1 MKKYWQ
7 VFSISFQQ
15 EFAYRLNFILWRAR
29 NVIQI
34 LVFFFLWDAV
44 FSGKNTELFGYN
56 RTQIFTYGF
65 VLIMVRAIVFSVR
78 SNDIAGQIANGEL
91 TNMLLRPI
99 NYFRYWITRDI
110 AYKLLNIF
118 FGAIETVA
126 LVLILKP
133 NIYLQ
138 TNSVYILAFV
148 ASLLFSIF
156 IFFNILMLT
165 SFVPFWVP
173 EIAWGAQFLVTVV
186 ATEFLSGAT
195 FPIDVFPNA
204 IYQILKLM
212 PFPYL
217 IFIPIKIYLGN
228 FNYSVV
234 LQSLAIGLVWS
245 VILGKIT
252 SEVWKR
258 GLKVY
263 EGTGR

>member
-1 MKKYWQ
+1 MQKYWQ
-7 VFSISFQQ
+7 IFKISFQQ
-15 EFAYRLNFILWRAR
+15 EFAYRLNFILWRVR

-56 RTQIFTYGF
+56 RTQIFTYAF
-65 VLIMVRAIVFSVR
+65 VLIIVRAIVFSVR

-91 TNMLLRPI
+91 SNMLLKPI

-110 AYKLLNIF
+110 TFKLLNIF
-118 FGAIETVA
+118 FGAIETVV

-133 NIYLQ
+133 NIYFQ
-138 TNSVYILAFV
+138 SNPVYFIGFLVALAIAIFIY
-148 ASLLFSIF
+148 FSI
-156 IFFNILMLT
+156 LMMT
-165 SFVPFWVP
+165 SFVPFWIP

-195 FPIDVFPNA
+195 FPIDIFPNI
-204 IYQILKLM
+204 IYQILRLT

-217 IFIPIKIYLGN
+217 IFMPIKIYLGN
-228 FNYSVV
+228 FNYSMVG
-234 LQSLAIGLVWS
+234 QSLLIGFIWCL
-245 VILGKIT
+245 ILGRIAIV
-252 SEVWKR
+252 VWKK

-263 EGTGR
+263 EAAGR